1 MRRGQDNA
9 LGAFGFYCFPYE
21 ISYETEVNIMARKKQ
36 TGSKGIGRDWR
47 TQLEL
52 HGMLLPGSLMMIVFS
67 ILPLVGLL
75 IAFKDYKPAMGFQ
88 GIFTSKFNHFENF
101 RQIFISDQFWPMV
114 RNTLGIN
121 LIGQVVSIFATL
133 SFALLLNELVNQK
146 FKSMVQTITYMPH
159 FLSWVVFGGLCI
171 NLLSPDGGF
180 VNTILTALHIVDE
193 PVLFLADAKYFW
205 GVAIVTGL
213 LKDLGWGAIL
223 YLAAISG
230 IDPTLYEAATID
242 GASRWQRI
250 RNVTVPG
257 IMPTIMIMVIFA
269 VAGMLNNNF
278 TQIYVFQNVLNMP
291 ASQVIDTYVYNVG
304 LKQFNF
310 GIGTAASLM
319 KSVLAILLLFG
330 ANFVSSKLTDS
341 SLF

>member
-1 MRRGQDNA
+1 MA
-9 LGAFGFYCFPYE
+9 KK
-21 ISYETEVNIMARKKQ
+21 TERA
-36 TGSKGIGRDWR
+36 SAPAIGRDWR
-47 TQLEL
+47 SQLEL
-52 HGMLLPGSLMMIVFS
+52 HSMLLPGSLMMIVFS
-67 ILPLVGLL
+67 ILPLVGLI
-75 IAFKDYKPAMGFQ
+75 IAFKNYKPAMGFA
-88 GIFTSKFNHFENF
+88 GIFTSEFNHFENF
-101 RQIFISDQFWPMV
+101 RQIFISNQFWPMI

-121 LIGQVVSIFATL
+121 LIGQVVSIFATIT
-133 SFALLLNELVNQK
+133 FALLLNELRSAK
-146 FKSMVQTITYMPH
+146 FKGFVQTVTYMPH

-180 VNTILTALHIVDE
+180 VNTILTSLHIVDE
-193 PVLFLADAKYFW
+193 PILFLADAKYFW

-223 YLAAISG
+223 YLAAIAG

-250 RNVTVPG
+250 MNVTVPG
-257 IMPTIMIMVIFA
+257 IMPTMMIMIIFA

-278 TQIYVFQNVLNMP
+278 TQIYVFQNVLNME
-291 ASQVIDTYVYNVG
+291 ASQVIDTYVYNIG
-304 LKQFNF
+304 LKQFHF

-319 KSVLAILLLFG
+319 KSVMAILLLFG
-330 ANFVSSKLTDS
+330 ANFVSGKLTDS

>member
-1 MRRGQDNA
+1 
-9 LGAFGFYCFPYE
+9 
-21 ISYETEVNIMARKKQ
+21 MATKKAKVIA
-36 TGSKGIGRDWR
+36 GSQAIGRDPR
-47 TQLEL
+47 SQAEL
-52 HGMLLPGSLMMIVFS
+52 HTMLLPGTILMLVFN
-67 ILPLVGLL
+67 ITPLVGLL
-75 IAFKDYKPAMGFQ
+75 IAFKDYRATMGFK
-88 GIFTSKFNHFENF
+88 GIFTSSFNHFENF

-114 RNTLGIN
+114 KNTLGIN
-121 LIGQVVSIFATL
+121 LIGQLVSIVVTIA
-133 SFALLLNELVNQK
+133 FALLLNELFSQK
-146 FKSMVQTITYMPH
+146 FKSFVQTVTYMPH

-180 VNTILTALHIVDE
+180 VNTILMSLGIIDE
-193 PVLFLADAKYFW
+193 PLLFLADQKYFW

-242 GASRWQRI
+242 GATRWQRI
-250 RNVTVPG
+250 RNVTIPG

-291 ASQVIDTYVYNVG
+291 ASQVIDTYVYDVG
-304 LKQFNF
+304 LRQFNF
-310 GIGTAASLM
+310 GVGTAASLM
-319 KSVLAILLLFG
+319 KSVLAILLLFL
-330 ANFVSSKLTDS
+330 ANFTSKKLTDS